1 MNSLVNNKL
10 IHQFMISLVINENK
24 KRLMNFL
31 RPKVI
36 LSFDH
41 SFVGIYQFMVLK
53 LSWLF
58 LKKKRRIFILW

>member
-1 MNSLVNNKL
+1 MNSLVNHKL
-10 IHQFMISLVINENK
+10 MNQFIISLVINENK

-53 LSWLF
+53 LS
-58 LKKKRRIFILW
+58 